1 MRQVLTQSSQ
11 VGRIIAGR
19 RKAAKISQRS
29 LAAKL
34 TISQNRLSE
43 LEENPGKLT
52 LDRLLAI
59 ANLLGLELIITGKT
73 PADDLSATE
82 W

>member
-59 ANLLGLELIITGKT
+59 ANLLGLELIITEKT

>member
-1 MRQVLTQSSQ
+1 MRQILTQSSQ

-19 RKAAKISQRS
+19 RKASKISQSR

-34 TISQNRLSE
+34 SISQNRLSE
-43 LEENPGKLT
+43 LEDTPGKLT

-59 ANLLGLELIITGKT
+59 ANLLGLELVIKEKT
-73 PADDLSATE
+73 TADDPPATE